1 MLSRISLA
9 AAVAV
14 FMASGCAS
22 KGNDQNY
29 RVLEEDQER
38 FETEPNSM
46 SDAPV
51 VYGQFSAEPR
61 STVRTDDESREQS
74 RVFEVETNAT
84 TIQDAAPSLAGLDRS
99 QWESVEIH
107 PHRRTMTVQRH
118 YFEDYTTY
126 ASRPGRPTLPVQS
139 DEQVLVTLGP
149 AEADNLSARNLF
161 DMVAQPVELAFDLV
175 LFPAR
180 LVLTPPW
187 TNVADE
193 TLGHGTT
200 YFEGSKREPVPAPT
214 RVSQLRSLPTKAT
227 VEVIE
232 TPAPAMEDAPAADE
246 ATMMEAAEE
255 KAIATEPME

>member
-29 RVLEEDQER
+29 RMLEEDQER
-38 FETEPNSM
+38 FETEPRSM
-46 SDAPV
+46 SDATV

-61 STVRTDDESREQS
+61 SSVRTDDESREQS

-84 TIQDAAPSLAGLDRS
+84 TIQDAAPSLDGLDRS
-99 QWESVEIH
+99 HWESAEIP

-126 ASRPGRPTLPVQS
+126 ASRPGRPTLPLQS
-139 DEQVLVTLGP
+139 DEQVLATLGP
-149 AEADNLSARNLF
+149 AEAENLSGRNLF
-161 DMVAQPVELAFDLV
+161 DMVGQPVELAFDLV

-214 RVSQLRSLPTKAT
+214 HVRRLRQLPTTAS

-232 TPAPAMEDAPAADE
+232 VPEPVMEEAPASDE
-246 ATMMEAAEE
+246 AAMIESAEQD
-255 KAIATEPME
+255 AIATEPME